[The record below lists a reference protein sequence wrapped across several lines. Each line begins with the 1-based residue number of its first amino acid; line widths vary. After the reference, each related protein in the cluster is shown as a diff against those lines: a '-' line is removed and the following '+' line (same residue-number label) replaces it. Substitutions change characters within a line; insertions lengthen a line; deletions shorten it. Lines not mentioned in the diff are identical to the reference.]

1 MFNPEK
7 KWWNFGVGR
16 NWRIVKLQLETQ
28 WLCSNHQ
35 KKLTMYSRYI
45 QNPKIFCGSPQKKW
59 SLPIIHRAS
68 SGQPPTPS
76 TVNRWFSWGWRFHPM
91 VQWNMGPSIYYFPLT
106 YKVIFHLHDYEK
118 KRSLLSPNIVSLQC
132 FCKKN
137 NLQFPL
143 VPNKKQFLKEKI
155 RSWSC
160 TRWIPNLSSGT
171 RWSGRFAGL
180 FLLRVRE
187 AAWKDWFY
195 SINHMSL
202 EKRPVQYEVTSS
214 DHHFWGTCC
223 RFRVPKGA

>member
-1 MFNPEK
+1 
-7 KWWNFGVGR
+7 
-16 NWRIVKLQLETQ
+16 
-28 WLCSNHQ
+28 
-35 KKLTMYSRYI
+35 MYSRYI

-118 KRSLLSPNIVSLQC
+118 KRSWLSPNIVSLQC

-180 FLLRVRE
+180 FFFGLGKLPGRI
-187 AAWKDWFY
+187 DLQH
-195 SINHMSL
+195 NNMSF

-214 DHHFWGTCC
+214 NHHFWGTCC
-223 RFRVPKGA
+223 RFREFPRVHK

>member
-118 KRSLLSPNIVSLQC
+118 NGPDCLQTLYPCNVFAKKIISSSPW
-132 FCKKN
+132 FPTKN
-137 NLQFPL
+137 SF
-143 VPNKKQFLKEKI
+143 
-155 RSWSC
+155 
-160 TRWIPNLSSGT
+160 
-171 RWSGRFAGL
+171 
-180 FLLRVRE
+180 
-187 AAWKDWFY
+187 
-195 SINHMSL
+195 
-202 EKRPVQYEVTSS
+202 
-214 DHHFWGTCC
+214 
-223 RFRVPKGA
+223 